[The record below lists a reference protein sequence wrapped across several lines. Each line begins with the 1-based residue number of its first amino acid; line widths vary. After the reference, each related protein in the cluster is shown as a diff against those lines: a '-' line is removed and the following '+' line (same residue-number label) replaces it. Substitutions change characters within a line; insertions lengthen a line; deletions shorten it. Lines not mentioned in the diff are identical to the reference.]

1 MKLLL
6 KYKRKF
12 GESQEEAQT
21 GGKIFLN
28 KNPAARRCRG
38 QEQRLPASRFLA
50 AGWLWRE
57 EEVA

>member
-21 GGKIFLN
+21 GGKIFSN

-38 QEQRLPASRFLA
+38 QEQRLPAS
-50 AGWLWRE
+50 
-57 EEVA
+57 